1 LLLPVSGDVRSDE
14 TLRLDYYMRLAGAAA
29 AAAFTQEHALMLL
42 PPVIAGTGLSG
53 LTIDGGI
60 VVDPSP
66 QDQRA
71 SALEDQGLPVVTI
84 GRDLG
89 RQDHWYADSDT
100 DASTKLMLDHLAARG
115 ARRIAILAPRAEWA
129 WATETL
135 QAYESWTREHGVPR
149 LVIPVAMHP
158 GEQNAFQAASQL
170 LASRTPPDAVFAVAE
185 RFIRGVL
192 RAAQA
197 SGKRVPGELLLAAG
211 VDGVYACEGDPP
223 VTALDLHPERLAE
236 VAVTMLLARLSGDHV
251 ESPAHVP
258 ATLHIRASTG
268 GLREALI

>member
-1 LLLPVSGDVRSDE
+1 MLLPVSGDVRSDE

-29 AAAFTQEHALMLL
+29 AAAFAQEHALMLL

-66 QDQRA
+66 HDQRV

-89 RQDHWYADSDT
+89 RQDHWYVDSDT
-100 DASTKLMLDHLAARG
+100 NTSTKLMLDHLAARG
-115 ARRIAILAPRAEWA
+115 ARRIAILSPRSEWA

-135 QAYESWTREHGVPR
+135 KAYESWTREHGAPR

-158 GEQNAFQAASQL
+158 GEQSAFQATSQL

-236 VAVTMLLARLSGDHV
+236 VAVTMLLTRLGGDHV
-251 ESPAHVP
+251 NSPSHVP

-268 GLREALI
+268 DSQEALI